1 MATSRLIR
9 YGNFIQR
16 GRHRPFSVNNSWSSH
31 VGLAVSLV
39 AIPCR
44 TKPCRP
50 LSASVCHGLRKAF
63 SKIWASQLLR
73 LVRHL
78 VLGRE
83 NLNAFRRRGVQV
95 FCVVKNVCDGI

>member
-9 YGNFIQR
+9 YGNFIQSR
-16 GRHRPFSVNNSWSSH
+16 RHRPFSVNNGWSSH

-44 TKPCRP
+44 TKPWRP

-63 SKIWASQLLR
+63 SKMWATQLLR

-83 NLNAFRRRGVQV
+83 NLHAFRRRGVRV
-95 FCVVKNVCDGI
+95 FFVVKNVCDGI